1 VPEHN
6 RQHKD
11 YSFLDLLAHRFS
23 KDDFSLLVPIPGQ
36 VSCFLAWVLDL
47 CAGSDPLGSSAS
59 SSQSLSLSLFCHLFS
74 RSAPKASACR
84 LPYHRRPARGSA
96 ARSIHTASIHFI
108 FCLPSSCFGFEYQHF
123 LTVAC
128 FIYVRSGRTLHFLCE
143 AQRRQGC
150 LSNAPF
156 FCSDLYG
163 FCLWCGWIVELTC
176 PDHTLELSDQK
187 A

>member
-143 AQRRQGC
+143 AQRRQGASPT
-150 LSNAPF
+150 LRFSA
-156 FCSDLYG
+156 
-163 FCLWCGWIVELTC
+163 LTS
-176 PDHTLELSDQK
+176 TVFARGVGGLLN
-187 A
+187 